1 MQPLLMTQ
9 HVFRHK
15 NEITNAFIEFAS
27 VIENLLESKIKT
39 IRTDNAKELTEGNFR
54 NEVESRHILREFS
67 APHTPEQNGV
77 AERINRTLNDKMRTM
92 LAASGL
98 GENFWFDALRTAV
111 FLYNRLPHSSLD
123 FLSPFEQAFKIKPT
137 LSHVRIF
144 GSPAYVII
152 PKNERSKLS
161 SRAKNMILIGFKA
174 DTKDAYILYNPIT
187 KREVISRRKLH
198 YPTLATLISRSERPI
213 HTGKRHHTKRH

>member
-1 MQPLLMTQ
+1 
-9 HVFRHK
+9 
-15 NEITNAFIEFAS
+15 
-27 VIENLLESKIKT
+27 
-39 IRTDNAKELTEGNFR
+39 
-54 NEVESRHILREFS
+54 
-67 APHTPEQNGV
+67 
-77 AERINRTLNDKMRTM
+77 M

-161 SRAKNMILIGFKA
+161 SRAKNMIRIGFKA